1 MNGLDII
8 EAIETTNAENS
19 LESWHES
26 WPDGWRDSH
35 R

>member
-1 MNGLDII
+1 MNGAKVLNRL
-8 EAIETTNAENS
+8 AAY
-19 LESWHES
+19 ESGFTGWHES

>member
-1 MNGLDII
+1 MNGLSVI
-8 EAIETTNAENS
+8 EDIETTGAES
-19 LESWHES
+19 KCESWHES